1 MCQRSTLLPAG
12 RQRYGRLALGVLA
25 ALAIAGAARAQTP
38 GRLHPDWRHIGNS
51 VIGMALAAPASGP
64 VERLWYS
71 PDGSRLYVRTA
82 AGTVFETADFEK
94 WRASSAV
101 PPAADPSA
109 AAALVPSGTRG
120 VRAAPADG
128 RRLYAYGE
136 ESCARTMADAPGPT
150 SPLSADAPSSAAAFA
165 ISRFRRST
173 ARKWSPRTRTG
184 CGGRSTAA
192 HPGPG

>member
-1 MCQRSTLLPAG
+1 MCQRSTVLPAG
-12 RQRYGRLALGVLA
+12 RQRSGRLARGVLA
-25 ALAIAGAARAQTP
+25 ALAIAVVAQAQTP
-38 GRLHPDWRHIGNS
+38 GATHPDWRHIGNS

-94 WRASSAV
+94 WQPSSAV
-101 PPAADPSA
+101 PPAADPNAQA
-109 AAALVPSGTRG
+109 ASVPGGTLG

-136 ESCARTMADAPGPT
+136 E
-150 SPLSADAPSSAAAFA
+150 
-165 ISRFRRST
+165 
-173 ARKWSPRTRTG
+173 
-184 CGGRSTAA
+184 
-192 HPGPG
+192 